1 MSPSEII
8 NNLFP
13 NLWIFLAN
21 TLTVI
26 SLLFILSKL
35 IYKPLKHALHLR
47 SKKIKDTLIAANNDK
62 QKALKQKLEA
72 QKQLTKTIN
81 DSNLMLKVAKKQGI
95 LQKNKII
102 VEAKSLAT
110 KIVAD
115 AKLNAKAEQEANKTK
130 IQQLIIHTAISIATK
145 IVDLEINSKK
155 HQELIDKA
163 INQI

>member
-35 IYKPLKHALHLR
+35 VYRPLKHALHLR